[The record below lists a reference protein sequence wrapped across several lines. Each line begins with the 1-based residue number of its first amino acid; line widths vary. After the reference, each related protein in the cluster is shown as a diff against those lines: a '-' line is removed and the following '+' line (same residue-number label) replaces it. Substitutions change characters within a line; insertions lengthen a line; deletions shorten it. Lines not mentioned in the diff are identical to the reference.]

1 MDEQKK
7 VPETETGG
15 EGLSPDP
22 ARKKLFGRGI
32 YGSKDVPI
40 RILDGLIAGIII
52 PAIRPSRTR
61 MGTSLLP

>member
-22 ARKKLFGRGI
+22 ARKKLDRK
-32 YGSKDVPI
+32 SVV
-40 RILDGLIAGIII
+40 
-52 PAIRPSRTR
+52 
-61 MGTSLLP
+61 